1 MRTLLFRNEN
11 RQEVGRMIR
20 DMWEMRSKIL
30 KDRVNR
36 IAKKNTHSTKQEE
49 KEKNRNQCT
58 QSDIVNNQTMIMT
71 ENKVYNGRKKLEEKE
86 GAEQNT
92 IEKINRRRG
101 QKQEKDRKNY
111 IQIKVVKDQEVK
123 LMRTIKKGE
132 MENRKK
138 RIQVKVIKNQE
149 VKIMKE
155 MRGVKQ
161 LKAVKEENMTN
172 YMKKQEDERGK

>member
-1 MRTLLFRNEN
+1 M
-11 RQEVGRMIR
+11 M
-20 DMWEMRSKIL
+20 
-30 KDRVNR
+30 
-36 IAKKNTHSTKQEE
+36 
-49 KEKNRNQCT
+49 
-58 QSDIVNNQTMIMT
+58 
-71 ENKVYNGRKKLEEKE
+71 ENKEYNGRKKPEEKE

-92 IEKINRRRG
+92 IEKLNRRRG
-101 QKQEKDRKNY
+101 RKQEKDRKNY

-123 LMRTIKKGE
+123 LMRTIEKGE

-161 LKAVKEENMTN
+161 LKAVKEENITSYRKSKRMR
-172 YMKKQEDERGK
+172 EGK